1 MKLIRLLL
9 VLLLCATALH
19 AQPRLALLGSPPQNG
34 FIPVAEEL
42 GLKLEATVAPFPA
55 DYAALL
61 ICAPQYPTVAPLSEP
76 AREAM
81 QGFLEAGKAVYI
93 EYTPLPGLIGDTPD
107 TARFERLYLPTDA
120 LSTDLPPL
128 SLFEEHSS
136 RYLPLTV
143 SDGEVL
149 LAYGRLAG
157 MDRAAFGPPET
168 SIPALVSMPQ
178 GKGRLLVAATALSNW
193 QRGRYRPTKSWEAL
207 TRAVLLALLPEADA
221 RRARENFLE
230 VEAWTEPR
238 VWAAPD
244 QKVRLCVRVAPGVES
259 TATGPAGKPKLT
271 ATEAGL
277 LSTTPAL
284 LPKGTYT
291 WTVTAAK
298 GKATRA
304 LKVNVE
310 IGERSERYRETVS
323 RNLKWFE
330 QASMLIA
337 PDGSLGVRE
346 GFTSN
351 IGADGKPATASCPR
365 VDCIS
370 ECALLFAIYGRLQG
384 DKLWFNR
391 GQRMLQHT
399 GRAFSISSPNTWYF
413 GHWQSRGEFRDDG
426 STLYV
431 FNDDS
436 GAGTLFSLLGYAENG
451 DPALLKAGL
460 RGVEY
465 FCHVA
470 SEKSGLFGYMPHR
483 DYENSGHTGVA
494 WPTLR
499 AQEIK
504 SASPHVMNLP
514 LASLLVAYQLT
525 GEKRYLEIA
534 ERGCRTLMAMYPN
547 WHLQT
552 SRSCEHARMLL
563 PLSLL
568 QHVAPSAEHRQ
579 WLATVADYLIGKQD
593 PCGAIREWDGYN
605 PKNNV
610 SFGTAET
617 SVFQENGDPISDQ
630 LYNTGFALMHLALAA
645 RVTGDER
652 YRAAAERLGDYLTR
666 IQIRDGSEYDGTWL
680 RAFDFA
686 RWEYFGSSADIG
698 WGPYCSETGWMCAPL
713 DLGLLML
720 ADDRALTMPDRSLG
734 RSVATDAAKAA
745 RAEADAVEQALS
757 QPPGAMG
764 QAKTEPSRG
773 PYAALAWPTATPQTL
788 TYSVYRS
795 TADDCPATEA
805 NLVGTTMDGRW
816 VDMGLEPQTQYYY
829 RVVPTNG
836 LGQAG
841 AGSGVV
847 SVKSGPVSKARGC
860 RYTKSLV
867 THSGYTDIGDK
878 ASTDGVYAEAYRDRK
893 SYGYRLAEVGEK
905 IELAVTVDLGA
916 AQRIGRVS
924 HHNCGASGYGP
935 DVMAVSISTD
945 GEAFTSVGSSDVT
958 TGDLIALD
966 FAEVSARY
974 VRFDFTKQRQGATDD
989 WLFIDELEV
998 F

>member
-1 MKLIRLLL
+1 MW
-9 VLLLCATALH
+9 V
-19 AQPRLALLGSPPQNG
+19 
-34 FIPVAEEL
+34 
-42 GLKLEATVAPFPA
+42 
-55 DYAALL
+55 
-61 ICAPQYPTVAPLSEP
+61 
-76 AREAM
+76 
-81 QGFLEAGKAVYI
+81 
-93 EYTPLPGLIGDTPD
+93 
-107 TARFERLYLPTDA
+107 
-120 LSTDLPPL
+120 
-128 SLFEEHSS
+128 
-136 RYLPLTV
+136 
-143 SDGEVL
+143 
-149 LAYGRLAG
+149 
-157 MDRAAFGPPET
+157 
-168 SIPALVSMPQ
+168 
-178 GKGRLLVAATALSNW
+178 
-193 QRGRYRPTKSWEAL
+193 
-207 TRAVLLALLPEADA
+207 
-221 RRARENFLE
+221 
-230 VEAWTEPR
+230 
-238 VWAAPD
+238 APD
-244 QKVRLCVRVAPGVES
+244 QKVRLCVRTAPGVEVV
-259 TATGPAGKPKLT
+259 ATGPAGKAKLT
-271 ATEAGL
+271 ATAAGL
-277 LSTTPAL
+277 LSTAPVT
-284 LPKGTYT
+284 LPKGTHT

-298 GKATRA
+298 GQATRA
-304 LKVNVE
+304 LTVKIEV
-310 IGERSERYRETVS
+310 GGRSERYRETVS

-330 QASMLIA
+330 QANMLIA

-351 IGADGKPATASCPR
+351 VGADGKPATASCPR

-384 DKLWFNR
+384 DKLWLNR

-399 GRAFSISSPNTWYF
+399 GRAFNIDSPNTWYF

-436 GAGTLFSLLGYAENG
+436 GAGTLFSLLGYVENG
-451 DPALLKAGL
+451 DPGLLKAGL
-460 RGVEY
+460 RGVEC

-499 AQEIK
+499 AQEIT

-525 GEKRYLEIA
+525 GENRYLEIA
-534 ERGCRTLMAMYPN
+534 ERGCRTLMTMYPN

-568 QHVAPSAEHRQ
+568 QHVAPSVEHRQ

-593 PCGAIREWDGYN
+593 ACGAIREWDGYN
-605 PKNNV
+605 PKSNV

-645 RVTGDER
+645 RVTGDEG
-652 YRAAAERLGDYLTR
+652 YRTAAERLGDYLTR

-680 RAFDFA
+680 RAFDFV

-713 DLGLLML
+713 NLGLLML
-720 ADDRALTMPDRSLG
+720 ADGKALKMPDRSAG
-734 RSVATDAAKAA
+734 HTMATDAAKTA

-764 QAKTEPSRG
+764 EVKAEPARG

-788 TYSVYRS
+788 TYRVYRS
-795 TADDCPATEA
+795 MAEDCPATEA
-805 NLVGTTMDGRW
+805 NLAGTTTIGRW
-816 VDMGLEPQTQYYY
+816 ADMGLEPQTQYYY

-841 AGSGVV
+841 AASGVV
-847 SVKSGPVSKARGC
+847 SVKTGPVSKARGC
-860 RYTKSLV
+860 KYTKSLA
-867 THSGYTDIGDK
+867 THPGYTDIGDK
-878 ASTDGVYAEAYRDRK
+878 ASTDGVYAGAYRDRK

-905 IELAVTVDLGA
+905 IELAVTVDLSS

-924 HHNCGASGYGP
+924 HHNCGAPGYGP
-935 DVMAVSISTD
+935 DVMGISISSD
-945 GEAFTSVGSSDVT
+945 GQTFTLVGSTDVT
-958 TGDLIALD
+958 TGGLIALD

-974 VRFDFTKQRQGATDD
+974 VRFEFKKQRHGAADD